1 MVQNLEL
8 AEAGELTPE
17 AVVQNTQAALLFV
30 NNASL
35 QFSAER
41 RKMLLQQ
48 LNPKL
53 KNLME
58 DSNFSVAPPMPFSSE
73 FGKIPKEM
81 LEASYALKNV
91 ASGSNHSQYSGGY
104 KAKFFWKDHSQIFGT
119 SSSWGQGSG
128 RSGPHIRKPTEAVRQ
143 ERGGRHSMQTP
154 KGVK

>member
-17 AVVQNTQAALLFV
+17 AAVQNTQAALLFV

-58 DSNFSVAPPMPFSSE
+58 DSDFSAAPPMLFGSE
-73 FGKIPKEM
+73 FGKM
-81 LEASYALKNV
+81 
-91 ASGSNHSQYSGGY
+91 
-104 KAKFFWKDHSQIFGT
+104 AKKGW
-119 SSSWGQGSG
+119 
-128 RSGPHIRKPTEAVRQ
+128 RRL
-143 ERGGRHSMQTP
+143 TP
-154 KGVK
+154 